1 MSGNA
6 EEETHVGV
14 LVDPE
19 YAHKIEDASWRAED
33 AVVEIADEVGSGLAA
48 LLAHDPEVVLVAGN
62 DAFVGRLLAEYE
74 FGRDLKK
81 HALRLH
87 PTDVGGAATLA
98 GELGA
103 SEFSPKLVRR
113 FVKASR
119 SGRLQRRRV
128 STLKVVVSSE
138 ASARIG
144 FSFGAGLFYRL
155 FEAFK
160 RARTETSARVTG
172 TLLGLARDT
181 LLEGG
186 RNLEPIKAKIA
197 CDGEPLAEEVG
208 YLVCSSL
215 SKTWL
220 GLSMNRD
227 AQGAAYRLG
236 DRGRQLIKKV
246 ASSRALPSFVRSD
259 EAVGFE
265 RMDID
270 WSSGFVLDGELIEP
284 RGAHALRVQPGPTV
298 ECVEL

>member
-6 EEETHVGV
+6 DEKTRVGV
-14 LVDPE
+14 LVDPDH
-19 YAHKIEDASWRAED
+19 APKIEDASWRAED
-33 AVVEIADEVGSGLAA
+33 AVVEVTDDVGKGLST
-48 LLAHDPEVVLVAGN
+48 LLAREPEVLVVGGN
-62 DAFVGRLLAEYE
+62 DAFVGRLLATYE
-74 FGRDLKK
+74 FGRDLKR

-87 PTDVGGAATLA
+87 PADVGGAATLA
-98 GELGA
+98 RELGA
-103 SEFSPKLVRR
+103 AELSPKLVRR
-113 FVKASR
+113 FVKATR
-119 SGRLQRRRV
+119 SGRLQRRCV
-128 STLKVVVSSE
+128 STLKAVVSSE
-138 ASARIG
+138 ASARLG

-172 TLLGLARDT
+172 TLLGLAKDT

-186 RNLEPIKAKIA
+186 RNLEPVKAKIS

-220 GLSMNRD
+220 GLSMNTGE
-227 AQGAAYRLG
+227 QGAAYRIG

-284 RGAHALRVQPGPTV
+284 RGAHALRVEPGPTV